1 MTRTSRLWSGILISS
16 TVARL
21 RVILGR
27 GNAVVDVTSRQQV
40 LSMSSVGGRHRYS
53 YKYIVSYVH
62 FPSILPTSPTQ
73 DMTANCT
80 KAGRRSTA
88 IADVITYRHEDKM
101 VYVPL
106 DSNWLEALRHAQSAF
121 ATLAGIDGK
130 RITFSVNLI
139 KDGQRK
145 SVRISPSAWRSV
157 SSHLARYEIIDIEV
171 NPEIPRLVVTDVDAP
186 PQYSSSALSSH
197 EHSATKCCHCIE
209 EKGNPTVETQRCSR
223 SPSPTLSMGP
233 HSSGK
238 LNPKKMLQKL
248 F

>member
-53 YKYIVSYVH
+53 YKYI
-62 FPSILPTSPTQ
+62 